1 MGKRTFVCGLD
12 VHKDSIYA
20 ALYNGKDRSEVQ
32 VFGTFTSQVKEL
44 IDWLHQHSV
53 KRLALESTGIYWV
66 PIWNLLEAAGFEL
79 TLVNPWFIKQMPGRK
94 SDVKDAQWIATLL
107 YKDML
112 RKSFVPPKQ
121 IRTLRNYSRQ
131 YVKLQWQTTRV
142 LHELVKQLEVCNI
155 RIASCFSKADS
166 VSILRVIRL
175 LIAGVSDTEHLMA
188 QVSPVVAKRKGHL
201 IKASLEGYLT
211 EDSRFVLDLQ
221 LQQYN
226 LLHQQLMQTEA
237 EMRKICQEHYQQELT
252 LLQTIPGVKE
262 QSAMQIIA
270 ETGGNMDAFET
281 SSKMV
286 GWAGLRPQNDESAG
300 KIKSTKITKGNRYLK
315 RILIQTS
322 WGAARTKNSSF
333 KLKYDQLAKRISRK
347 KALVA
352 ISRRQ
357 LTVIWNILYKK
368 EAYKGAHE
376 AVTTADQI
384 TRQLTYH
391 QRMID
396 QLNRLN

>member
-1 MGKRTFVCGLD
+1 MKRQTPVCGLD

-20 ALYNGKDRSEVQ
+20 ALFNGKDRSDVQ
-32 VFGTFTSQVKEL
+32 VFGTFTSQVEEL
-44 IDWLHQHSV
+44 ISWLRQHRV
-53 KRLALESTGIYWV
+53 KRVALESTGIYWV
-66 PIWNLLEAAGFEL
+66 PIWNLLEAAGFSL

-107 YKDML
+107 FKDML
-112 RKSFVPPKQ
+112 RKSFVPPRQ

-131 YVKLQWQTTRV
+131 YVKLQWQATRV
-142 LHELVKQLEVCNI
+142 LHELVKQLEMCNI
-155 RIASCFSKADS
+155 RIASCFSHADS

-175 LIAGVSDTEHLMA
+175 LIAGVSDIEHLMGCI
-188 QVSPVVAKRKGHL
+188 SPVVAKRKGHL
-201 IKASLEGYLT
+201 IRASLNGHLT
-211 EDSRFVLDLQ
+211 EDSRFVLSLQ
-221 LQQYN
+221 LQQYD
-226 LLHQQLMQTEA
+226 LLHQQLTQTEA
-237 EMRKICQEHYQQELT
+237 QMRAICQLHYAEQLQ
-252 LLQTIPGVKE
+252 LLQTIPGIRE

-322 WGAARTKNSSF
+322 WGAARTNNSAF

-368 EAYKGAHE
+368 EPYK
-376 AVTTADQI
+376 TTYNPTTTTEQI
-384 TRQLTYH
+384 ERQRSYH

>member
-20 ALYNGKDRSEVQ
+20 ALFNGKDRSEVQ
-32 VFGTFTSQVKEL
+32 VFGTFTSQVKQL

-53 KRLALESTGIYWV
+53 KRIALESTGIYWV
-66 PIWNLLEAAGFEL
+66 PIWNLLEEAGFEL

-142 LHELVKQLEVCNI
+142 LHELVKQLEMCNI

-175 LIAGVSDTEHLMA
+175 LIAGVSDVEHLMGC
-188 QVSPVVAKRKGHL
+188 VSPVVAKRKGHL
-201 IKASLEGYLT
+201 IRASLEGCLT

-237 EMRKICQEHYQQELT
+237 EMRKICQEHYSQELT
-252 LLQTIPGVKE
+252 LLQTIPGIKE

-333 KLKYDQLAKRISRK
+333 KIKYDQLAKRISRK

-368 EAYKGAHE
+368 EAYKAARE
-376 AVTTADQI
+376 AIATADQI
-384 TRQLTYH
+384 TGRLTYH
-391 QRMID
+391 QRMIE
-396 QLNRLN
+396 QLNQLN

>member
-1 MGKRTFVCGLD
+1 MKSRTFVCGLD

-20 ALYNGKDRSEVQ
+20 ALFNGKDRSDVQ
-32 VFGTFTSQVKEL
+32 VFGPFTAQVKEL
-44 IDWLHQHSV
+44 TNWLQQHKV
-53 KRLALESTGIYWV
+53 RRLALESTGMYWV
-66 PIWNLLEAAGFEL
+66 PIWNLLEEAGFEL

-107 YKDML
+107 FKDML

-131 YVKLQWQTTRV
+131 YVKLQWSVTRV
-142 LHELVKQLEVCNI
+142 LDEGVKQLEMCNI

-166 VSILRVIRL
+166 LSGLRVIGL
-175 LIAGVSDTEHLMA
+175 LIAGTSDIEHLLNA
-188 QVSPVVAKRKGHL
+188 VSPVVGKRKGPL
-201 IKASLEGYLT
+201 IRAALEGHMT
-211 EDSRFVLDLQ
+211 ADRRFVLQLQ
-221 LQQYN
+221 LQQYD
-226 LLHQQLMQTEA
+226 LLQPQLAQTEA
-237 EMRKICQEHYQQELT
+237 QMRTICQQQDSQELE
-252 LLQTIPGVKE
+252 LLQTIPGIRE

-270 ETGGNMDAFET
+270 ETGADRHAFET

-300 KIKSTKITKGNRYLK
+300 KIKSTKTTKGNPYLK

-333 KLKYDQLAKRISRK
+333 KIKYEQLAKRISRK

-357 LTVIWNILYKK
+357 LTVIWNMLNKNEPYK
-368 EAYKGAHE
+368 AAQQ
-376 AVTTADQI
+376 AVATADQI
-384 TRQLTYH
+384 TRQLAYH